1 MRPMA
6 LLFASIPLLA
16 IAACNKSSGDASAAG
31 SASAAAMTTPA
42 PTTSAPAAAST
53 AKPAP
58 KSEYTASDLWTEV
71 SGMMRIDVLGHPPV
85 TISGTISAIKD
96 DPTGEYGIDIDAG
109 GGHAVELRFADFGK
123 AAKAKKLKAGA
134 SVAANQCTVTM
145 PKDNQLALV
154 GCVLK

>member
-1 MRPMA
+1 MRPQA
-6 LLFASIPLLA
+6 LLFASISLLA
-16 IAACNKSSGDASAAG
+16 IAACNKSSGDAPAA
-31 SASAAAMTTPA
+31 ASAAAMTAPA

-96 DPTGEYGIDIDAG
+96 DPTGEYGIDLDAG
-109 GGHAVELRFADFGK
+109 GGHTVELRFADFGK

-134 SVAANQCTVTM
+134 PVAANQCTATM
-145 PKDNQLALV
+145 PKDNELALV